1 MNHVE
6 RLAAILLLLQEEPRT
21 SQQIADHFE
30 ISRRTV
36 LRDVQALSE
45 MGVPVI
51 AMEGPGGGYS
61 LPASYTPEPLPLTGN
76 EAFLLLLSLSS
87 LSQLSALPFR
97 AERATLL
104 AKLRSL
110 LPKTDAS
117 RVEGML
123 AAASFDI
130 PERRQSAPHLDALL
144 EAARERRWV
153 RVVYRSSERT
163 STQHLLPRSIY
174 LQEGFWYLRAYA
186 QEHHQERTY
195 RADRIQALEPVE
207 EGFIPEP
214 IQPKIGYAH
223 ETHPI
228 LDVRLTSRAV
238 ARIEIDR
245 HLGDQVER
253 LPDGCGRLTFRCPPS
268 ELDWYAHYFASFGE
282 DVEVLAPPD
291 LRERIAQLGR
301 TLVERYS

>member
-6 RLAAILLLLQEEPRT
+6 RLAAILLLLQDGPRT
-21 SQQIADHFE
+21 SQQIANHFE

-51 AMEGPGGGYS
+51 SQEGPGGGYS
-61 LPASYTPEPLPLTGN
+61 LPANYSPEPLPLTGN

-104 AKLRSL
+104 AKLKSL
-110 LPKTDAS
+110 LPKTDVS

-123 AAASFDI
+123 SAASFDT
-130 PERRQSAPHLDALL
+130 PDRRQAAPHLDALL
-144 EAARERRWV
+144 EAAREGRWV
-153 RVVYRSSERT
+153 KVVYRSSERI

-174 LQEGFWYLRAYA
+174 LQEGFWYLKAYA

-195 RADRIQALEPVE
+195 RVDRIQALEPVE
-207 EGFIPEP
+207 EDFVPEP
-214 IQPKIGYAH
+214 IQAQIGYAH
-223 ETHPI
+223 ETNPAI
-228 LDVRLTSRAV
+228 DVRLSPRAV
-238 ARIEIDR
+238 ARIEVDR
-245 HLGDQVER
+245 HLGDRVAR
-253 LPDGCGRLTFRCPPS
+253 LPDGSGRLTFRCPPS
-268 ELDWYAHYFASFGE
+268 ELDWYAGYFASFGS
-282 DVEVLAPPD
+282 DVEVLAPQD
-291 LRERIAQLGR
+291 LRERIAQLGEK
-301 TLVERYS
+301 LVNLYS